1 MASTVLI
8 IDDEPDIRELLS
20 MTISRMGLDCH
31 SAANLQE
38 ASNLLSSY
46 AFDACLTDMRL
57 PDGNGI
63 EFVKHLKEH
72 YPDLPV
78 AVVTAHGDMDAA
90 VVAMKNGAYDFVSKP
105 VDIHQL
111 RKLVTTA
118 VALGSRSANDSNIRA
133 EAKAESDNA
142 TDSTHTNQN
151 TEAPATTQQ
160 HLAGTD
166 QLIGSSPSIQHLKEM
181 ILKLGRTNAPV
192 WISGESGTGKELTA
206 RLIHENSARNKGPFV
221 AINCGAIPANL
232 MDSEFFGHKK
242 GSFTGAVSDNQGLFK
257 HAEGGTLFLD
267 EVAELT
273 LPMQVKLL
281 RAIQEKTIRPVGTA
295 DELPTDVRILSAS
308 HKNLSDEVEAGRFRH
323 DLYYRLNVIN
333 LVCPS
338 LRERKEDIPALV
350 NHMLAA
356 IEHPEINSTDGDET
370 NASGFSF
377 TDAAMGSLQSYDF
390 PGNVR
395 ELENILERTTAI
407 ASTGLIDTADLQ
419 IKSLSL
425 QDKVETATEL
435 TDPSNSASSNHQTE
449 SEKPIRSFNA
459 VNASQDNDSDPTK
472 SAERAQIKAALN
484 AHRWNRKA
492 TAKALG
498 LTYRQLRYRIEQLDL
513 NED

>member
-1 MASTVLI
+1 MAASVLI
-8 IDDEPDIRELLS
+8 IDDEPDIRELLT

-31 SAANLQE
+31 SAANLKE
-38 ASNLLSSY
+38 ATNLLSSY
-46 AFDACLTDMRL
+46 TFDACLTDMRL
-57 PDGNGI
+57 PDGNGVD
-63 EFVKHLKEH
+63 FVKHLKESH
-72 YPDLPV
+72 PDLPV

-118 VALGSRSANDSNIRA
+118 VALGTQSANDSHIEP
-133 EAKAESDNA
+133 EATIENETSSTNKGKISETTA
-142 TDSTHTNQN
+142 TTNQQ
-151 TEAPATTQQ
+151 TLT
-160 HLAGTD
+160 GTA

-206 RLIHENSARNKGPFV
+206 RLIHENSARRKGPFI

-281 RAIQEKTIRPVGTA
+281 RAIQEKSIRPVGTA
-295 DELPTDVRILSAS
+295 DEIPIDVRILSAS
-308 HKNLSDEVEAGRFRH
+308 HKNLADEVDEGNFRH

-338 LRERKEDIPALV
+338 LRDRKDDVPELV
-350 NHMLAA
+350 KHMLAA
-356 IEHPEINSTDGDET
+356 IECPQFDNADES
-370 NASGFSF
+370 ASQELGYQF
-377 TDAAMGSLQSYDF
+377 TDDALEALKLHNF

-407 ASTGLIDTADLQ
+407 ASTNLLDTADLQ
-419 IKSLSL
+419 IESLSL
-425 QDKVETATEL
+425 QNSSESTSGISTLSNDVISNNNPVSEVPSKALDATND
-435 TDPSNSASSNHQTE
+435 TQSIDP
-449 SEKPIRSFNA
+449 KK
-459 VNASQDNDSDPTK
+459 SDERERIK
-472 SAERAQIKAALN
+472 SALE

-498 LTYRQLRYRIEQLDL
+498 LTYRQLRYRIEQLNL
-513 NED
+513 GNEQ

>member
-1 MASTVLI
+1 MAASVLI
-8 IDDEPDIRELLS
+8 IDDEPDIRELLT

-31 SAANLQE
+31 SAANLNE
-38 ASNLLSSY
+38 ATNLLSSY

-57 PDGNGI
+57 PDGNGVD
-63 EFVKHLKEH
+63 FVKHLKET

-118 VALGSRSANDSNIRA
+118 VALGTQSANDSYV
-133 EAKAESDNA
+133 EPDA
-142 TDSTHTNQN
+142 TAQN
-151 TEAPATTQQ
+151 ETSSSKKSENNKGPAITSQALT
-160 HLAGTD
+160 GTD

-206 RLIHENSARNKGPFV
+206 RLIHENSARREGPFI

-281 RAIQEKTIRPVGTA
+281 RAIQEKSIRPVGTA
-295 DELPTDVRILSAS
+295 DEIPIDVRILSAS
-308 HKNLSDEVEAGRFRH
+308 HKNLADEVKAGNFRH

-338 LRERKEDIPALV
+338 LRDRKEDVPALAK
-350 NHMLAA
+350 HMLAA
-356 IEHPEINSTDGDET
+356 IECPDFDSSDENNSQELGYH
-370 NASGFSF
+370 F
-377 TDAAMGSLQSYDF
+377 TDEALESLKLYDF

-407 ASTGLIDTADLQ
+407 ASATLLDSADLQ
-419 IKSLSL
+419 IESISL
-425 QDKVETATEL
+425 QNNSELRSGIDTLPNKVIPDNKPTPEIPNTSLNT
-435 TDPSNSASSNHQTE
+435 SNE
-449 SEKPIRSFNA
+449 SKNA
-459 VNASQDNDSDPTK
+459 DATK
-472 SAERAQIKAALN
+472 SIDREVLKSALE

-492 TAKALG
+492 TAKSLG
-498 LTYRQLRYRIEQLDL
+498 LTYRQLRYRIEQLNLGD
-513 NED
+513 EQ

>member
-1 MASTVLI
+1 MAASVLI
-8 IDDEPDIRELLS
+8 IDDEPDIRELLT

-31 SAANLQE
+31 SAANLNE
-38 ASNLLSSY
+38 ATNLLSSY

-57 PDGNGI
+57 PDGNGVD
-63 EFVKHLKEH
+63 FVKHLKET
-72 YPDLPV
+72 YPNLPV

-118 VALGSRSANDSNIRA
+118 VTLGSQSANDSYV
-133 EAKAESDNA
+133 EPDA
-142 TDSTHTNQN
+142 TAQN
-151 TEAPATTQQ
+151 ETSSSKKSENNKGPAITSQALT
-160 HLAGTD
+160 GTD
-166 QLIGSSPSIQHLKEM
+166 QLIG
-181 ILKLGRTNAPV
+181 
-192 WISGESGTGKELTA
+192 GTGKELTA
-206 RLIHENSARNKGPFV
+206 RLIHENSARREGPFI

-281 RAIQEKTIRPVGTA
+281 RAIQEKSIRPVGTA
-295 DELPTDVRILSAS
+295 DEIPIDVRILSAS
-308 HKNLSDEVEAGRFRH
+308 HKNLADEVKAGNFRH

-338 LRERKEDIPALV
+338 LRDRKEDIPALAK
-350 NHMLAA
+350 HMLAA
-356 IEHPEINSTDGDET
+356 IECPDFDSSDENNSQELGYH
-370 NASGFSF
+370 F
-377 TDAAMGSLQSYDF
+377 TDEALESLKLYDF

-407 ASTGLIDTADLQ
+407 ASATLLDSADLQ
-419 IKSLSL
+419 IESISL
-425 QDKVETATEL
+425 QNNSELRSGKDTLPNKVIPDNKPTPEIPNTSLNT
-435 TDPSNSASSNHQTE
+435 SNE
-449 SEKPIRSFNA
+449 SKNA
-459 VNASQDNDSDPTK
+459 DATK
-472 SAERAQIKAALN
+472 SIDREVLKSALE

-492 TAKALG
+492 TAKSLG
-498 LTYRQLRYRIEQLDL
+498 LTYRQLRYRIEQLNLGD
-513 NED
+513 EQ